1 MMSACGRQ
9 WLLGLILAAGSS
21 IKPSSAWVIGP
32 TAAWSHVTHR
42 QQRATVTGRSSCSS
56 ITTMRA
62 TPSPGGDD
70 DTAGIPASMSRGE
83 WLRVGASLA
92 AMAPVFALGREDAS
106 AATSSDVTVLGAG
119 GKTGR
124 ECVEYLASKGTGV
137 RAVARSLTNKEG
149 EPLAFTTTKGITM
162 ETADVTVPSSL
173 PGVIEGASAVIFAS
187 SASKQGG
194 SAKAR
199 WGNSSVVNVAKACL
213 EAKVPRLVVVSSGGV
228 ATPDSSIYKF
238 LNLFGEI
245 MSWKI
250 QGEDQLRSMYAAQD
264 VCHYTIVRPGG
275 LTLDPPRGVT
285 AIELNQGDTKSGRI
299 ARADVA
305 RVCVESIYSR
315 KAEDCTL
322 ECYYKDTA
330 KPLAAVGVSNI
341 LKQKTDDTAKSFGT
355 ESTGDTWDALFSGLK
370 RDA

>member
-1 MMSACGRQ
+1 MSACMRQ

-21 IKPSSAWVIGP
+21 IKPSSAWVISP
-32 TAAWSHVTHR
+32 TSAWSHVTHR
-42 QQRATVTGRSSCSS
+42 HRATVTGRSSGSS

-70 DTAGIPASMSRGE
+70 DTAGTPASLSRGE

-124 ECVEYLASKGTGV
+124 ECVEYLASKGTGE
-137 RAVARSLTNKEG
+137 AVARSLTNKEG
-149 EPLAFTTTKGITM
+149 EPLAFTSTKGITI

-173 PGVIEGASAVIFAS
+173 PGVIKGASAVIFAS

-194 SAKAR
+194 SAKAVDYEGKAFAENR
-199 WGNSSVVNVAKACL
+199 EFAAPACL

-250 QGEDQLRSMYAAQD
+250 QGEDQQLRSMYAAQD

-305 RVCVESIYSR
+305 RICVESIYSR

-322 ECYYKDTA
+322 ECYYK
-330 KPLAAVGVSNI
+330 
-341 LKQKTDDTAKSFGT
+341 
-355 ESTGDTWDALFSGLK
+355 
-370 RDA
+370 